1 MEGGGMAYN
10 TVGYTETPDYRCLE
24 DLDQTHLKKSTVPLA
39 LAYCGRENCEPGWK
53 FGPYEREKHV
63 IHVVTKGRGIFRSN
77 GTEYDLSEGKL
88 FAIYPGENT
97 FYQADRETPWSY
109 SWIGFTGYTAES
121 IMEAIGV
128 SRERPVA
135 DLKDTAEIYDAIERL
150 LDVRQMTMA
159 DILKRTA
166 GMYYVLALMI
176 ENSLQAKPRRR
187 YAQVKYVS
195 MAAELIAS
203 SYDRKIKVSEI
214 ADMVGVNR
222 SYLTSIFKKE
232 MNMSP
237 QEFLINFRL
246 EKAAEMLRETEEQ
259 IGTIASAV
267 GYTDALTFSKAFKQK
282 YGVTPS
288 EFRQSVP
295 VIEYK
300 DKRGSYSGNTSL

>member
-1 MEGGGMAYN
+1 
-10 TVGYTETPDYRCLE
+10 
-24 DLDQTHLKKSTVPLA
+24 
-39 LAYCGRENCEPGWK
+39 
-53 FGPYEREKHV
+53 
-63 IHVVTKGRGIFRSN
+63 
-77 GTEYDLSEGKL
+77 
-88 FAIYPGENT
+88 
-97 FYQADRETPWSY
+97 
-109 SWIGFTGYTAES
+109 
-121 IMEAIGV
+121 
-128 SRERPVA
+128 
-135 DLKDTAEIYDAIERL
+135 
-150 LDVRQMTMA
+150 MA

-282 YGVTPS
+282 YEVTPS